1 MPYLSRVLLLKS
13 RLTFDWPSEGI
24 SVLWSMLPNGPLRRS
39 CKGSQGNFG
48 FMVTEWWLGKTH
60 RKTIGK
66 WWFNEEFMI
75 FMVISWWFMEF
86 SSPNLMFNHHFPHC
100 HFACHSPL
108 SDTSTA
114 TSYATPKHDIFR
126 KECQPACRRKVFLMP
141 LGGGVFNN
149 PWESICSSMA
159 NATLGF
165 AQFACFDLLGSTR
178 WCPIYWSGEIGKEVC
193 SLAINHANGK
203 SKRFVYW

>member
-1 MPYLSRVLLLKS
+1 
-13 RLTFDWPSEGI
+13 
-24 SVLWSMLPNGPLRRS
+24 
-39 CKGSQGNFG
+39 
-48 FMVTEWWLGKTH
+48 
-60 RKTIGK
+60 
-66 WWFNEEFMI
+66 
-75 FMVISWWFMEF
+75 MVISWWFMGF
-86 SSPNLMFNHHFPHC
+86 SSPNLMFYHHFPHC

-126 KECQPACRRKVFLMP
+126 SECQLACRRKVFLMP

-165 AQFACFDLLGSTR
+165 ALFACFDLLGSTR

-203 SKRFVYW
+203 SKKMCILIAVGGLEHFFPHIGNVIIPTDELHHFSEG